1 MCEPESPFY
10 LQTHPSQDKDPF
22 NCWYKCQ
29 PLGLHSLGNIMKSMA
44 TSASIPGRKTNHSG
58 RKTTVERLRV
68 AEFENTDI
76 MQLTGQKNAQS
87 LNEYSS
93 VTAKKQRSMS
103 NVLTNIESKKPAATV
118 TKPDNTSNVEN
129 VDDFPIDDMD
139 SILPSIENFEEI
151 PIAQQ
156 PSKLNEPVANNTS
169 HAMCT
174 LNRSLG
180 LGNALF
186 SGACINGGTFN
197 VNINLQSN

>member
-1 MCEPESPFY
+1 
-10 LQTHPSQDKDPF
+10 
-22 NCWYKCQ
+22 
-29 PLGLHSLGNIMKSMA
+29 MA
-44 TSASIPGRKTNHSG
+44 TSASFPGRKTNHSG
-58 RKTTVERLRV
+58 RKTTVECLRV

-76 MQLTGQKNAQS
+76 MQLTGHKNAQS

-93 VTAKKQRSMS
+93 VKAKKQRSMS

-129 VDDFPIDDMD
+129 LDDFLIDDMD
-139 SILPSIENFEEI
+139 SILLSIENFEEI
-151 PIAQQ
+151 PIAQP
-156 PSKLNEPVANNTS
+156 PSKPNEPVANNTS
-169 HAMCT
+169 NAMCT

>member
-1 MCEPESPFY
+1 
-10 LQTHPSQDKDPF
+10 
-22 NCWYKCQ
+22 
-29 PLGLHSLGNIMKSMA
+29 MA

-76 MQLTGQKNAQS
+76 MQLTGHKNAQS

-103 NVLTNIESKKPAATV
+103 NVLTNIESKKPASTV

-129 VDDFPIDDMD
+129 LDDFPIDDMD

-156 PSKLNEPVANNTS
+156 PSKPNEPVANNTS